1 VSSLLALLLALAL
14 LAPPTSRVDLVG
26 ADGAAAT
33 VRVEVAD
40 EPAEWE
46 RGLMFRTEL
55 AEDAGM
61 LFVFPSDV
69 AYAFWMQ
76 NTPIPLSIAFIGADG
91 HLLDR
96 QDMAPSSTDLHF
108 SAAPYRYALEVNQG
122 FFVRHGLKVGDRAL
136 LWDTRSRLVLID
148 R

>member
-1 VSSLLALLLALAL
+1 MLALLLALTL
-14 LAPPTSRVDLVG
+14 LAPPTARVDLFG
-26 ADGAAAT
+26 ADGAAAA
-33 VRVEVAD
+33 VRVEIAD

-69 AYAFWMQ
+69 DYAFWMQ
-76 NTPIPLSIAFIGADG
+76 NTPIALSIAFIGPDG
-91 HLLDR
+91 RILDL
-96 QDMAPSSTDLHF
+96 QDMAPESTDLHVP
-108 SAAPYRYALEVNQG
+108 AAPYRYALEVNQG
-122 FFVRHGLKVGDRAL
+122 YFARHGLRVGDRAE
-136 LWDTRSRLVLID
+136 LWQTRTRLALVD

>member
-1 VSSLLALLLALAL
+1 VLALLLALAL

-26 ADGAAAT
+26 ADGTTAR
-33 VRVEVAD
+33 VRVEIAD
-40 EPAEWE
+40 KPAEWE

-69 AYAFWMQ
+69 DYAFWMQ
-76 NTPIPLSIAFIGADG
+76 NTPIGLSIAFIGAG
-91 HLLDR
+91 GRILDL
-96 QDMAPSSTDLHF
+96 QDMAASSTDLHF
-108 SAAPYRYALEVNQG
+108 PAAPYRYALEVNRG
-122 FFVRHGLKVGDRAL
+122 YFARHGLNVGDRAE
-136 LWDTRSRLVLID
+136 LWQTRSRLVLVD